1 MKGLNLAG
9 TDYQVTPEGTKDWRK
24 LVAFRLKQ
32 ELAAGLQ
39 RLHQVDLGDSE
50 SMWCKGGCLF
60 RPLVWFLGFLG
71 LLRLRQVFS
80 STLHRLRSHY
90 CNRCSAHS

>member
-9 TDYQVTPEGTKDWRK
+9 TDYQATPEGTKDWRK

-50 SMWCKGGCLF
+50 SMMWCKGGCPFL
-60 RPLVWFLGFLG
+60 PLVWFLG
-71 LLRLRQVFS
+71 LLRVRQVFS
-80 STLHRLRSHY
+80 STCIVGCARTTATGA
-90 CNRCSAHS
+90 CSAHS

>member
-50 SMWCKGGCLF
+50 SMWCKGA
-60 RPLVWFLGFLG
+60 
-71 LLRLRQVFS
+71 VFS
-80 STLHRLRSHY
+80 APLFGSWDSWVCCGY
-90 CNRCSAHS
+90 AKCSAAPA